1 MATAEPVLDC
11 RDLRRRYGQR
21 LAVDGVGLRVDP
33 GETYGLLGPNGAG
46 KTTTISMICGL
57 LRRDGGEVTVAG
69 SSLDRDPGA
78 VKAAIGYVPQDI
90 ALYPDLSGGEN
101 LRFWGRMQGL
111 SGREL
116 AARVEAVLELV
127 GLADRA
133 RDKVADYSGGM
144 QRRLNIGAGL
154 LHRPRLLVLDEP
166 TVGVDPQ
173 SRNAILENVEAL
185 EGEGVAVLYTTDYME
200 EAERL
205 CDRVGIID
213 QGRLIAEGT
222 RRELVAKL
230 GQRDRIELAA
240 AGDLVGRG
248 DADAAFLIP
257 AGFSASVQRGGSA
270 TITVL
275 ESGANPVAGQVA
287 RSVAEGYAAQV
298 AATGLSVRTALDAAG
313 RPPVPPGHPPG
324 PLPTGGAARRGPGN
338 PEGRGGPGGLE
349 GVPRWDGTR
358 WIGGPPDPPAGPLRS
373 RPRPTGWPSG
383 RPPPSRPCGWSA
395 SASAPA
401 RSSRPTTSGP
411 RWRSSSCSSP
421 SPSAPAAC
429 WSSAGRGR
437 CAACW
442 PRPRPPAR

>member
-1 MATAEPVLDC
+1 MAGAVEPVLVC

-21 LAVDGVGLRVDP
+21 LAVDGVGFRVDP

-69 SSLDRDPGA
+69 ASLDRDPGA

-116 AARVEAVLELV
+116 AARVDAVLEVV

-185 EGEGVAVLYTTDYME
+185 RGEGAAVLYTTHYME

-222 RRELVAKL
+222 RRELVAQI
-230 GQRDRIELAA
+230 GERDRIELAA
-240 AGDLVGRG
+240 SGDLVGL
-248 DADAAFLIP
+248 AAGCRRTLD
-257 AGFSASVQRGGSA
+257 SVDEA
-270 TITVL
+270 TV
-275 ESGANPVAGQVA
+275 VAGGLHLVA
-287 RSVAEGYAAQV
+287 RDGRRLLPKLLELAE
-298 AATGLSVRTALDAAG
+298 AAG
-313 RPPVPPGHPPG
+313 VEVTSVEVVEPDLEAVFLH
-324 PLPTGGAARRGPGN
+324 LTGKA
-338 PEGRGGPGGLE
+338 
-349 GVPRWDGTR
+349 
-358 WIGGPPDPPAGPLRS
+358 LRD
-373 RPRPTGWPSG
+373 
-383 RPPPSRPCGWSA
+383 
-395 SASAPA
+395 
-401 RSSRPTTSGP
+401 
-411 RWRSSSCSSP
+411 
-421 SPSAPAAC
+421 
-429 WSSAGRGR
+429 
-437 CAACW
+437 
-442 PRPRPPAR
+442 